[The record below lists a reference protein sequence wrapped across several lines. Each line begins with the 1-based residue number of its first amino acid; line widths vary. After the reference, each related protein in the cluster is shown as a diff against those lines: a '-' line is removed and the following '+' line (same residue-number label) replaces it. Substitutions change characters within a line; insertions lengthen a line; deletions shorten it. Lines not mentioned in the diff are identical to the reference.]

1 MGCSHTNTH
10 NIFRLVH
17 PVYDM
22 DMHIFKV
29 TVFIKQAIN
38 MNRIPDFMLRSVF
51 STCSSRGSS
60 LGGGGGGGGR

>member
-1 MGCSHTNTH
+1 
-10 NIFRLVH
+10 
-17 PVYDM
+17 M

-60 LGGGGGGGGR
+60 LGGGGGGGAMRLRQRNRDVTRHA